1 MISKHFPTQMKEM
14 IFIILPKINI
24 FIFLLEIWMLFFSYH
39 VLDLKSLV
47 KSSLFKLLYIFIV
60 ICFTTD
66 LQKSEDQQQIF
77 CWDSQYFSNFLTAIY
92 VYQFFPIN
100 IVQKIF
106 FIDRTSFRTLCLR
119 FLYGNLSNYSF
130 NFFKFSDY
138 FFSTFLTFLWQ
149 QINGRS
155 DNIFRM

>member
-1 MISKHFPTQMKEM
+1 MKES

-24 FIFLLEIWMLFFSYH
+24 FIFLLEIWTLFFSYH

-47 KSSLFKLLYIFIV
+47 KSTLFKLFYTSIG

-66 LQKSEDQQQIF
+66 LQKSEDQQRIF
-77 CWDSQYFSNFLTAIY
+77 CWDSQCFSKFLTAIY

-100 IVQKIF
+100 VVQRIF
-106 FIDRTSFRTLCLR
+106 FIGRTSFRTLCLR

-130 NFFKFSDY
+130 NFLNLAINFSQH
-138 FFSTFLTFLWQ
+138 FWRFSGNRLTEDL
-149 QINGRS
+149 IIS
-155 DNIFRM
+155 SECDL